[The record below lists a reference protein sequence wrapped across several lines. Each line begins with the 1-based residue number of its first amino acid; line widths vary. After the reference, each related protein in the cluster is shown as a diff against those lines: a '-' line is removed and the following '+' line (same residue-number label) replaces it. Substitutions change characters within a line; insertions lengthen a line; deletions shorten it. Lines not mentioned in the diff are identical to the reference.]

1 MCGTYGT
8 TVGAGNH
15 CANTPATSG
24 PSANPIV
31 MATAARRATV
41 LWSASPKGGSDVSR
55 NHTVPAPKA
64 APLPS
69 PASNRPENSSATA
82 CEPAIKLTLASS
94 ESTAATIPTGRRP
107 WASDHQ
113 PASSSPGIRP
123 AAYAPNSASSVA
135 VERPSRAW

>member
-55 NHTVPAPKA
+55 NHTELIRAPARAGQHAGNRDPRLA
-64 APLPS
+64 LS
-69 PASNRPENSSATA
+69 PEFDHR
-82 CEPAIKLTLASS
+82 
-94 ESTAATIPTGRRP
+94 TG
-107 WASDHQ
+107 A
-113 PASSSPGIRP
+113 
-123 AAYAPNSASSVA
+123 
-135 VERPSRAW
+135 

>member
-55 NHTVPAPKA
+55 NHTELMSKA
-64 APLPS
+64 AQLPR
-69 PASNRPENSSATA
+69 PASNRPANRQRHR
-82 CEPAIKLTLASS
+82 L
-94 ESTAATIPTGRRP
+94 
-107 WASDHQ
+107 
-113 PASSSPGIRP
+113 
-123 AAYAPNSASSVA
+123 
-135 VERPSRAW
+135 